1 MKLGGPFRVDPDWK
15 KDLNSAGKG
24 HSLGKGGTEMME
36 E

>member
-15 KDLNSAGKG
+15 DLNSAGKG
-24 HSLGKGGTEMME
+24 YSLGKGGTEMME